1 MGFFTKKRNKKIV
14 EYTAKLLMKMAEK
27 GIRPRCSAIIVAAG
41 SASRMQGIDKIFA
54 DFHGMTVLERAA
66 EPFAASK
73 LVDEIIVVT
82 RRDDVPR
89 VELLLRG
96 KTNGKPL
103 KVVPGGDTRTDSV
116 LAGLSVCDEK
126 TKIAAVHDGARP
138 FVTKE
143 IVEDT
148 IRTAAEKSA
157 AAPAVPV
164 KDTIKIA
171 KNRVIESTPDRSTLF
186 AAQTPQT
193 FAIELLRAGI
203 RHARANGIALT
214 DDCSAVE
221 AIGVPVILTEGS
233 YENIKLTTPED
244 LWFAQALLKRR
255 QEV

>member
-14 EYTAKLLMKMAEK
+14 GYTAKLLMKMAEK

-41 SASRMQGIDKIFA
+41 SASRMQGIDKIFT
-54 DFHGMTVLERAA
+54 DFHGSTVLERAA

-73 LVDEIIVVT
+73 LVDEIVVVT

-89 VELLLRG
+89 VEMLLHG
-96 KTNGKPL
+96 KTNGKTL
-103 KVVPGGDTRTDSV
+103 KVVSGGDTRTDSV

-126 TKIAAVHDGARP
+126 TKIVAVHDGARP
-138 FVTKE
+138 FVTQK
-143 IVEDT
+143 IVEET
-148 IRTAAEKSA
+148 IKTAAERSA

-171 KNRVIESTPDRSTLF
+171 KNCVIQNTPDRSTLF
-186 AAQTPQT
+186 AVQTPQT
-193 FAIELLRAGI
+193 FAVELLRAGI
-203 RHARANGIALT
+203 AHARANDIALT

-221 AIGVPVILTEGS
+221 SIGVPVILTEGS